1 MAAVQSRVVDFPTA
15 RAFVPLIPPAR
26 YKGVH
31 GGRGSAK
38 SHDRASALIKRCVER
53 PGTRWVCVREVQ
65 KSLEQSVKR
74 LLEDKIKFHKVEDQF
89 EVTNTQIRT
98 PGGGVILFQ
107 GMQDHTAESIK
118 SLEGMHGAWV
128 EEAQSLSER
137 SLTLLRPTIRME
149 QCRWCSQDGP
159 MEMLQDKPCKDG
171 HEHQLDPS
179 ELWFTWNPRHKE
191 DPVDKLLR
199 SDETPPGAV
208 VICVNWRDNP
218 WFPDVLRAEMEWD
231 KRRDVEK
238 YTHVWEGGYEQHS
251 EARVFKN
258 WRVEEFE
265 PQNDWEW
272 FFGSDWGFSVDPST
286 LIRLHPDYAARKLY
300 VDRELYQI
308 GVEIDHMPA
317 FFDSMLCGCQTPIN
331 FDVDERKKLC
341 KRPELH
347 GAARGWVIT
356 ADSAR
361 PETIS
366 YLNRHGYPRVVGAKK
381 GAGSVE
387 EGVIFLQG
395 WDIIVHPRCEQTIK
409 ELTHY
414 SYKVD
419 KATGL
424 VLPILAD
431 ADNHIIDPM
440 RYALEE
446 LMAAFGTGAV
456 GFPVEIPE
464 ATIWSRFGG
473 DGDTGKPG
481 TSDWSGLGG

>member
-1 MAAVQSRVVDFPTA
+1 MAAAQGRVVEFPTA
-15 RAFVPLIPPAR
+15 RAFVPFLQPAR
-26 YKGVH
+26 YKGAH

-38 SHDRASALIKRCVER
+38 SHDFAKNLIKRCVEK

-74 LLEDKIKFHKVEDQF
+74 LLEDKIKLFQVEDQF
-89 EVTNTQIRT
+89 EITNTQIRT

-107 GMQDHTAESIK
+107 GLQDHTADSIK

-137 SLTLLRPTIRME
+137 SLTLLRPTIRLE
-149 QCRWCSQDGP
+149 RCRYCNQDGP
-159 MEMLQDKPCKDG
+159 WDIIAEKPCKPG
-171 HEHQLDPS
+171 HEHKLDPS
-179 ELWFTWNPRHKE
+179 ELWFTWNPRHKD
-191 DPVDKLLR
+191 DPIDKLLR
-199 SDETPPGAV
+199 SAERPPDSI
-208 VICVNWRDNP
+208 VIEVNYKDNP
-218 WFPDVLRAEMEWD
+218 WFPDVLRKEMEWD
-231 KRRDVEK
+231 KRRDIEK

-265 PQNDWEW
+265 TKVDWTFYW
-272 FFGSDWGFSVDPST
+272 GSDWGFSVDPST
-286 LIRLHPDYAARKLY
+286 LIRVHPDLEKRTLY
-300 VDRELYQI
+300 VDRERYQI

-317 FFDSMLCGCQTPIN
+317 FFDSMVCGCTSPIE
-331 FDVDERKKLC
+331 FAVDKRKDLC
-341 KRPELH
+341 QHPELH
-347 GAARGWVIT
+347 GEARRWTVV

-366 YLNRHGYPRVVGAKK
+366 YLNRHGYPRIVPAKK
-381 GAGSVE
+381 GAGSVA

-395 WDIIVHPRCEQTIK
+395 WVIIVHPRCVQTIK

-419 KATGL
+419 KLTGL

-431 ADNHIIDPM
+431 EKNHIIDPL

-446 LMAAFGTGAV
+446 LMAAIGTGEV
-456 GFPVEIPE
+456 GYPVEVPE
-464 ATIWSRFGG
+464 ATIWSRFGAEAS
-473 DGDTGKPG
+473 DHKPG
-481 TSDWSGLGG
+481 TADWSGLG

>member
-1 MAAVQSRVVDFPTA
+1 MASAASGRVIDFPTA
-15 RAFVPLIPPAR
+15 RAFVPFLQPSR
-26 YKGVH
+26 YKGAH

-38 SHDRASALIKRCVER
+38 SHDRASALVKRCIER

-74 LLEDKIKFHKVEDQF
+74 LLEDKIKAHKVEDKF

-98 PGGGVILFQ
+98 PGDGVILFQ

-137 SLTLLRPTIRME
+137 SLTLLRPTIRLE
-149 QCRWCSQDGP
+149 RCRHCNQDGP
-159 MEMLQDKPCKDG
+159 MVVLAEKPCKAG
-171 HEHQLDPS
+171 KEHQLDPS
-179 ELWFTWNPRHKE
+179 EIWFTWNPRNAD

-199 SDETPPGAV
+199 SPDRPPDAI
-208 VICVNWRDNP
+208 VIEVNYKDNP

-231 KRRDVEK
+231 KRRDIEK

-258 WRVEEFE
+258 WKVEEFE
-265 PQNDWEW
+265 PADDWEW
-272 FFGSDWGFSVDPST
+272 FWGSDWGFSVDPTT
-286 LIRLHPDYAARKLY
+286 LVRLHPDFSKRKLY
-300 VDRELYQI
+300 VDRELYKI
-308 GVEIDHMPA
+308 GVEIDHTPA
-317 FFDSMLCGCQTPIN
+317 FFDTMVCGCEPP
-331 FDVDERKKLC
+331 
-341 KRPELH
+341 RPCPHPLKHAE
-347 GAARGWVIT
+347 ARRWVIT

-366 YLNRHGYPRVVGAKK
+366 YLNRNGYEKVVPAKK
-381 GAGSVE
+381 GAGSVA

-395 WDIIVHPRCEQTIK
+395 WDIVVHPRCVQTIK
-409 ELTHY
+409 ELTNY
-414 SYKVD
+414 RYKVD
-419 KATGL
+419 KLTGQ

-431 ADNHIIDPM
+431 EENHIIDPM

-446 LMAAFGTGAV
+446 LMASFGTGVA
-456 GFPVEIPE
+456 GFPVEVPE

-473 DGDTGKPG
+473 GDATTKPG